1 MSSYSFEFQGKTFS
15 VKVPQGVSEE
25 QAQALFKQQADTGSL
40 VGIKVGEALSAATQ
54 AAAGLPGALAQLSQS
69 AAGALGSLPAG
80 ANLNS
85 ITAGL
90 GAAAGAA
97 KGQISS
103 ALTGASA
110 ALNSLT
116 TGSGALGSLSSAV
129 TGAAGGITG
138 GLSSAVTGAVGG
150 ITGGLSSI
158 AGGLGGSLSSL
169 ADSASKSLAGL
180 GGGIGSAVTG
190 AVSQLGSIGGVSALT
205 SSLTGAAADAASIA
219 SKAVST
225 LQGAIG
231 GAATNGINVA
241 DFAKQIPSLG
251 SLGSLSAADVQGTL
265 AQASK
270 LVGQGADAISNALGA
285 GKFGFDAPQLEKA
298 GLVKPGTAAAFLAQG
313 ANDLVSVLKS
323 PTVWT
328 GKDGV
333 KSLDGL
339 LNNPSLQDKVQQDL
353 MKTGVDALKSLGVP
367 TDKLSPQALSGLAT
381 NAAKSVEQTVQWAT
395 GAPNLPAEVKDKFT
409 ATAVNSAFAV
419 NLTQTKVDPPV
430 KQETKPEPAAATVN
444 AETQD
449 AAAKRVVGNDK
460 VPSVSAEGGAAE
472 AKEKTQAFL
481 DITLACFAAFEAAV
495 AKVDEL
501 EKSTVVTQ
509 AQLDAINAEL
519 APARATYNSRVAGLP
534 TEAGNA
540 INALPPTST
549 TRKNLVNVYNRITN
563 VIIPALIEYVKAYKQ
578 RFEALKG
585 RITT

>member
-129 TGAAGGITG
+129 TGA
-138 GLSSAVTGAVGG
+138 VGG

-205 SSLTGAAADAASIA
+205 SSLTGAAADAASVA

-449 AAAKRVVGNDK
+449 AAAKRVIGNDK
-460 VPSVSAEGGAAE
+460 VPSVSAEGGVAA

-481 DITLACFAAFEAAV
+481 DITKVAFAAFEAAV

-519 APARATYNSRVAGLP
+519 APARATYNSRVSGLRD
-534 TEAGNA
+534 EASDA

-549 TRKNLVNVYNRITN
+549 TRKNLVNVYNRITQ